1 MENQETNQET
11 NQDREY
17 LLREEEVKKAMITM
31 IIPSILAGILNQ
43 FNIILDTYFLGNFAH
58 YPVASQTATATV
70 MPLVFIMNAVSF
82 MLCIGTAV
90 CVSRLLGK
98 GDRENV
104 QRYMANAFIAG
115 WIIYFVILIAGILF
129 IPSFVALLT
138 GFEAGNPVYDNS
150 YIYSLVFV
158 IGYPTVVFQMLAS
171 QTLRAEGRSK
181 LIVRLSIIQVII
193 NAIVNFVLIS
203 DTFPAISFY
212 GSNYEAAGAAVATII
227 SQAVMAVML
236 YTQLF
241 SEQKSSF
248 YIKFKNTR
256 FDKVWLQDVTK
267 NGLPQF
273 FASSLFAVGTFLV
286 SLSIVNLTTSLNLSM
301 EQGIGLQAASGI
313 TVRVVLMMFLL
324 INGIVQGIQGFI
336 SYQYGAGNKER
347 LIEGINYVK
356 SLGIKLGVLFS
367 LFFLIFARQI
377 AGVFSSE
384 PIVIDLVTMSFRVF
398 GVTMA
403 FFPLAHHF
411 FGLFAAVGKQKLAVK
426 CTFLRDGFL
435 FSGCALLLPYFFGV
449 NGVMLIL
456 PVSLLIGSII
466 ILTLGLKTLKELKQN
481 LNSKSNEA

>member
-1 MENQETNQET
+1 MSNQETNQE

-17 LLREEEVKKAMITM
+17 LLREEVVKKAMITM

-43 FNIILDTYFLGNFAH
+43 FNIILDTYFLGNFAY

-98 GDRENV
+98 GDRKNV
-104 QRYMANAFIAG
+104 QRYMANAFAAG
-115 WIIYFVILIAGILF
+115 WIIYFIILVAGFLF

-193 NAIVNFVLIS
+193 NALVNYVLIS
-203 DTFPAISFY
+203 DRFPSISFY
-212 GSNYEAAGAAVATII
+212 GSNYEAAGAAIATIV

-241 SEQKSSF
+241 SEEKSSF
-248 YIKFKNTR
+248 YIKFKNTK
-256 FDKVWLQDVTK
+256 FDKVWLQDVSK

-273 FASSLFAVGTFLV
+273 FASSLFALGTFLV
-286 SLSIVNLTTSLNLSM
+286 SLSIVNLSARLDLST
-301 EQGIGLQAASGI
+301 EQGVGLQAASGI

-347 LIEGINYVK
+347 LVEGINYVK

-367 LFFLIFARQI
+367 LVFLIFARQI
-377 AGVFSSE
+377 AGIFSSE

-411 FGLFAAVGKQKLAVK
+411 FGLFAAVGHQKLAVK
-426 CTFLRDGFL
+426 CTFLRDGFF
-435 FSGCALLLPYFFGV
+435 FSGFAVILPIFFGV

-456 PVSLLIGSII
+456 PTSLLLGSLV
-466 ILTLGLKTLKELKQN
+466 ILTLGLRILKQ
-481 LNSKSNEA
+481 LNKDLDANN

>member
-1 MENQETNQET
+1 MSNQET

-17 LLREEEVKKAMITM
+17 LLREEAVKKAMITM
-31 IIPSILAGILNQ
+31 IIPSILAGVLNQ
-43 FNIILDTYFLGNFAH
+43 FNIILDTYFLGNFAY

-70 MPLVFIMNAVSF
+70 MPLVFIMNAISF

-98 GDRENV
+98 GDRKNV
-104 QRYMANAFIAG
+104 QRYMANAFAAG
-115 WIIYFVILIAGILF
+115 WIVYFIILISGILF
-129 IPSFVALLT
+129 IPSFVSLLT
-138 GFEAGNPVYDNS
+138 GAESGSPVYDNS
-150 YIYSLVFV
+150 YIYSIVFV
-158 IGYPTVVFQMLAS
+158 VGYPTVVFQMLAS
-171 QTLRAEGRSK
+171 QTLRAEGRSQ

-193 NAIVNFVLIS
+193 NAIVNYVLIS
-203 DTFPAISFY
+203 DAFPSISFY
-212 GSNYEAAGAAVATII
+212 GSNYEAAGAAIATII

-241 SEQKSSF
+241 SEKKSSF
-248 YIKFKNTR
+248 YIKFKNTK
-256 FDKVWLQDVTK
+256 FDKVWFIDVTK

-273 FASSLFAVGTFLV
+273 FASSLFAVGTFLT
-286 SLSIVNLTTSLNLSM
+286 SLSIINLANRIDLTM
-301 EQGIGLQAASGI
+301 EQSVGLQAASGI

-347 LIEGINYVK
+347 LVEGINFVK
-356 SLGIKLGVLFS
+356 SLGIKLGIFFS

-377 AGVFSSE
+377 AGVFSSD
-384 PIVIDLVTMSFRVF
+384 PIVLDLVTMSFRVF

-411 FGLFAAVGKQKLAVK
+411 FGLFASVGKQDLAVK
-426 CTFLRDGFL
+426 CTFLRDGLL
-435 FSGCALLLPYFFGV
+435 FSGLAVALPLLFDV

-456 PVSLLIGSII
+456 PVSLLIGSLI
-466 ILTLGLKTLKELKQN
+466 ILTLGLKIVNELNKNLKK
-481 LNSKSNEA
+481 

>member
-1 MENQETNQET
+1 MSSQEISQES

-43 FNIILDTYFLGNFAH
+43 FNIILDTFFLGNFAY

-70 MPLVFIMNAVSF
+70 MPLVFIMNAISF

-98 GDRENV
+98 GDRKNV
-104 QRYMANAFIAG
+104 QRYMANAFTAG
-115 WIIYFVILIAGILF
+115 WIVYALIFIAGILF
-129 IPSFVALLT
+129 IPSFVSLLT
-138 GFEAGNPVYDNS
+138 GSEAGNPVYDNS

-181 LIVRLSIIQVII
+181 LIVQLSVIQVLI
-193 NAIVNFVLIS
+193 NAIVNYVLIS
-203 DTFPAISFY
+203 DAFPAISFY
-212 GSNYEAAGAAVATII
+212 GTNYEAAGAAIATIV

-241 SEQKSSF
+241 SAEKSSF
-248 YIKFKNTR
+248 YIKIKNTK
-256 FDKVWLQDVTK
+256 FDKLWFQDVTK
-267 NGLPQF
+267 NGFPQF
-273 FASSLFAVGTFLV
+273 IASSLFALGTFLI
-286 SLSIVNLTTSLNLSM
+286 SLSIVNLATRINLSP
-301 EQGIGLQAASGI
+301 EQSVGLQAASGI

-347 LIEGINYVK
+347 LVEGINYVK

-367 LFFLIFARQI
+367 LFFFIFARQI

-426 CTFLRDGFL
+426 CTILRDGVL
-435 FSGCALLLPYFFGV
+435 FSGFAVLLPIFFGV

-456 PVSLLIGSII
+456 PASLLIGSLV
-466 ILTLGLKTLKELKQN
+466 ILTLGLKTLSELKKD
-481 LNSKSNEA
+481 LADTSK

>member
-1 MENQETNQET
+1 MEKKELNQGA

-17 LLREEEVKKAMITM
+17 LLREETVKKAMITM

-43 FNIILDTYFLGNFAH
+43 FNIILDTYFLGNFAS

-70 MPLVFIMNAVSF
+70 MPLVFIMNAISF

-98 GDRENV
+98 GDRKNV
-104 QRYMANAFIAG
+104 QRYMANAFTAG
-115 WIIYFVILIAGILF
+115 WIVYLVLLIAGFLC

-138 GFEAGNPVYDNS
+138 GATAGNPVYDNS

-181 LIVRLSIIQVII
+181 LIVQLSVFQVLI
-193 NAIVNFVLIS
+193 NAGVNYVLIS
-203 DTFPAISFY
+203 DAFPAISFY
-212 GSNYEAAGAAVATII
+212 GTNYEAAGAAIATII
-227 SQAVMAVML
+227 SQAVMALML

-241 SEQKSSF
+241 SPDKSSF
-248 YIKFKNTR
+248 YIKFKNTK
-256 FDKVWLQDVTK
+256 FDKTWLQDVSK

-273 FASSLFAVGTFLV
+273 IASSLFALGTFLV
-286 SLSIVNLTTSLNLSM
+286 SLSIVNLTARIGLTL
-301 EQGIGLQAASGI
+301 EQSVALQAASGI

-347 LIEGINYVK
+347 LVEGVEFVK

-367 LFFLIFARQI
+367 LLFLIFANPI
-377 AGVFSSE
+377 ASIFSSE
-384 PIVIDLVTMSFRVF
+384 EVVINYVAMSFRVF

-426 CTFLRDGFL
+426 CTLLRDGLL
-435 FSGCALLLPYFFGV
+435 FSGFAVVLPYFFGV
-449 NGVMLIL
+449 TGVMLIL
-456 PVSLLIGSII
+456 PSSLLIGSII
-466 ILTLGLKTLKELKQN
+466 ILTLGLKTLKELRSN
-481 LNSKSNEA
+481 LDTEIQ

>member
-1 MENQETNQET
+1 MSNNETNIES
-11 NQDREY
+11 NEDREY
-17 LLREEEVKKAMITM
+17 LLREENVKKAMITM

-43 FNIILDTYFLGNFAH
+43 FNIILDTFFLGNFAY

-70 MPLVFIMNAVSF
+70 MPLVFIMNAISF

-98 GDRENV
+98 GDRQNV
-104 QRYMANAFIAG
+104 QRYMANAFAAG
-115 WIIYFVILIAGILF
+115 WIVYFIILLAGILF
-129 IPSFVALLT
+129 IPSFVSLLT
-138 GFEAGNPVYDNS
+138 GAEAGNPVYDNS

-181 LIVRLSIIQVII
+181 LIVQLSIIQVVI
-193 NAIVNFVLIS
+193 NALVNYVLIS
-203 DTFPAISFY
+203 DTFPSISFY
-212 GSNYEAAGAAVATII
+212 GSNYEAAGAAIATII

-241 SEQKSSF
+241 SANKSSF
-248 YIKFKNTR
+248 YINVKNTK
-256 FDKVWLQDVTK
+256 FSNDWFQDVAK
-267 NGLPQF
+267 NGFPQF
-273 FASSLFAVGTFLV
+273 TASSLFALGTFLI
-286 SLSIVNLTTSLNLSM
+286 SLSIVNLTTRLGLSA
-301 EQGIGLQAASGI
+301 EQGVGLQAASGI

-347 LIEGINYVK
+347 LVEGVNYVK
-356 SLGIKLGVLFS
+356 TLGIRLGVLFS
-367 LFFLIFARQI
+367 LLFLIFARQI
-377 AGVFSSE
+377 AGIFSSE
-384 PIVIDLVTMSFRVF
+384 PIVVDLVTMSFRVF

-411 FGLFAAVGKQKLAVK
+411 FGLFAAVGKQKLAVR
-426 CTFLRDGFL
+426 CTILRDGVL
-435 FSGCALLLPYFFGV
+435 FSGFAVVLPLLFGV

-456 PVSLLIGSII
+456 PTSLLIGSLV
-466 ILTLGLKTLKELKQN
+466 ILTLGLKTLKELKEN
-481 LNSKSNEA
+481 VN

>member
-1 MENQETNQET
+1 MEEQEQKKTSNE
-11 NQDREY
+11 DREY
-17 LLREEEVKKAMITM
+17 LLREETVKKAMITM

-43 FNIILDTYFLGNFAH
+43 FNIILDTYFLGNFAS

-70 MPLVFIMNAVSF
+70 MPLVFIMNAISF

-98 GDRENV
+98 GDRKSV
-104 QRYMANAFIAG
+104 QRYMANAFAAG
-115 WIIYFVILIAGILF
+115 WIIYFIILVAGILF

-138 GFEAGNPVYDNS
+138 GAEAGNPVYDNS

-181 LIVRLSIIQVII
+181 LIVQLSVIQVLI
-193 NAIVNFVLIS
+193 NAVVNYVLIS
-203 DTFPAISFY
+203 DAFPAISFY
-212 GSNYEAAGAAVATII
+212 GTNYEAAGAAIATII

-241 SEQKSSF
+241 SAEKSSF
-248 YIKFKNTR
+248 YIKFKNTK
-256 FDKVWLQDVTK
+256 FDKVWFQDVTK
-267 NGLPQF
+267 NGFPQF
-273 FASSLFAVGTFLV
+273 IASSLFALGTFLV
-286 SLSIVNLTTSLNLSM
+286 SLSIVNLTNRIGLSM
-301 EQGIGLQAASGI
+301 EQSVGLQAASGI

-336 SYQYGAGNKER
+336 SYQYGAGNKQR
-347 LIEGINYVK
+347 LVEGIDYVK
-356 SLGIKLGVLFS
+356 ALGIKLGALFS
-367 LFFLIFARQI
+367 LAFLIFGRQI
-377 AGVFSSE
+377 AGIFSSE
-384 PIVIDLVTMSFRVF
+384 PIVVDLVAMSFRVF

-411 FGLFAAVGKQKLAVK
+411 FGLFAAVGKQPLAVK
-426 CTFLRDGFL
+426 CTLLRDGIL
-435 FSGCALLLPYFFGV
+435 FSGFAVLLPLLFGV

-456 PVSLLIGSII
+456 PSSLLIGSLI
-466 ILTLGLKTLKELKQN
+466 ILTLGLKTLKELRAD
-481 LNSKSNEA
+481 LNK

>member
-1 MENQETNQET
+1 MASQTA

-17 LLREEEVKKAMITM
+17 LLREETVRKAMITM
-31 IIPSILAGILNQ
+31 IIPSILAGVINQ
-43 FNIILDTYFLGNFAH
+43 FNIILDTYFLGNFAF

-70 MPLVFIMNAVSF
+70 MPLVFIMNAISF
-82 MLCIGTAV
+82 MFCIGTAV

-104 QRYMANAFIAG
+104 QRYMANVFVAG
-115 WIIYFVILIAGILF
+115 WIVYAILLVGGILIV
-129 IPSFVALLT
+129 PSFVALLT
-138 GFEAGNPVYDNS
+138 GAGPGTQVYDNS
-150 YIYSLVFV
+150 YAYSMIFI
-158 IGYPTVVFQMLAS
+158 IGFPTVFYQMLAS

-181 LIVRLSIIQVII
+181 LIVQLSIFQVII

-212 GSNYEAAGAAVATII
+212 GTNYEAAGAAIATII
-227 SQAVMAVML
+227 SQAFMAGML

-241 SEQKSSF
+241 SKDKSSF
-248 YIKFKNTR
+248 YIKVKNLK
-256 FDKVWLQDVTK
+256 FDKGWFGDVTK

-273 FASSLFAVGTFLV
+273 IASSLFALGTFLI
-286 SLSIVNLTTSLNLSM
+286 SLSIVNLTVRIGLSM
-301 EQGIGLQAASGI
+301 EESVALQAASGI

-347 LIEGINYVK
+347 LVEGVSFVK

-367 LFFLIFARQI
+367 LLFLIFATPI
-377 AGVFSSE
+377 ASIFSDE
-384 PIVIDLVTMSFRVF
+384 PVVIQYVSMSFRVF
-398 GVTMA
+398 GITMA

-426 CTFLRDGFL
+426 CTLLRDGLL
-435 FSGCALLLPYFFGV
+435 FSGFAVLLPRLFGV
-449 NGVMLIL
+449 TGVMLIL
-456 PVSLLIGSII
+456 PSSLLIGSII
-466 ILTLGLKTLKELKQN
+466 ILTLGLKTLKELKDD
-481 LNSKSNEA
+481 LKATSNTEVQE